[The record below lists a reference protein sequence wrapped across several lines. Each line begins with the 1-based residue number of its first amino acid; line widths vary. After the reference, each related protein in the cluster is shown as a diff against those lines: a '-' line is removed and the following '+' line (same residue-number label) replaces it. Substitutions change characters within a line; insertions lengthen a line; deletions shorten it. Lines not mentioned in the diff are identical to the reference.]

1 MKKIVQTKHA
11 PAPIGPY
18 NQAIL
23 SGGTLYASGQIAL
36 NPETG
41 AFITENIQAETH
53 QVMRNIKAVLEAV
66 DMDFSDILKA
76 SIFIK
81 DMNQFGEINAVYG
94 EYFTSDYAP
103 ARETVEVARLP
114 KDANIEISIIAE
126 K

>member
-41 AFITENIQAETH
+41 AFVTENIQAETH
-53 QVMRNIKAVLEAV
+53 QVMHDLHNNYDPKLCFDVHSVHPHFELGQDLAY
-66 DMDFSDILKA
+66 
-76 SIFIK
+76 
-81 DMNQFGEINAVYG
+81 IN
-94 EYFTSDYAP
+94 
-103 ARETVEVARLP
+103 
-114 KDANIEISIIAE
+114 
-126 K
+126 